1 MQCMGLVAAIATCA
15 TVSGFSVGCGGP
27 SGTDYGWFSYTT
39 PEGWTKEEP
48 SEFITYAPTMAVFI
62 PDVEGLSHVPILE
75 IRDVTDAKSRN
86 ERNAGLYAYARE
98 RDWRSQVDSAERRGA
113 APPAFEL
120 EDIPPNI
127 NGPGEKQAI
136 SFLSGSGTPQ
146 RHHLIHF
153 VSMPDW
159 RRFRV
164 DYFGVDPGFTEQRDA
179 VMASLSSLRFASAAA
194 SQSELTLEETVAALQ
209 EHLED
214 DRLRLSD
221 GKVAGQRLNDRH
233 LEALRDPAFAGV
245 TDLNL
250 AGFDARMGGVDVT
263 DEGLEHIIHLP
274 LRSLRLSGSLVP
286 DAGRAQLSEL
296 RLEALGLSGT
306 LITGEGLR
314 HLSGM
319 PLETIDLGRTRVD
332 DESLQYL
339 VGMPLVYIYVS
350 GTRVSDVGFRMLER
364 EFPGA
369 GISH

>member
-1 MQCMGLVAAIATCA
+1 MKRMGLAAAVATCA
-15 TVSGFSVGCGGP
+15 AVGGFSVGCGPG
-27 SGTDYGWFSYTT
+27 GTDYGWFSYTP
-39 PEGWTKEEP
+39 PEGWTKYEP
-48 SEFITYAPTMAVFI
+48 SQGETHAPTLARFI
-62 PDVEGLSHVPILE
+62 PDVEDRGHVPVLE
-75 IRDVTDAKSRN
+75 VHDVTDAKFRGD
-86 ERNAGLYAYARE
+86 RIAGLYAYARE
-98 RDWRSQVDSAERRGA
+98 RDWRLAVTQAERRA
-113 APPAFEL
+113 DTPPAFEL
-120 EDIPPNI
+120 EDIPPKI
-127 NGPGEKQAI
+127 GGPGEKQAF
-136 SFLSGSGTPQ
+136 SFLAGRGAQQ

-153 VSMPDW
+153 VSMPDG

-179 VMASLSSLRFASAAA
+179 VTASLSSLRFASAAA
-194 SQSELTLEETVAALQ
+194 SQSELTLEETVAALK

-214 DRLRLSD
+214 DRLRLND

-274 LRSLRLSGSLVP
+274 LRSLTLNGSLVT
-286 DAGRAQLSEL
+286 DAGLAQLTEL
-296 RLEALGLSGT
+296 QLEALGLSGT

-319 PLETIDLGRTRVD
+319 PLESIDLGGTRVG

-339 VGMPLVYIYVS
+339 VGMPLVYINVN
-350 GTRVSDVGFRMLER
+350 GTRVGDAGFLMLER

-369 GISH
+369 GISR